1 MKLFVMCRISMGLL
15 VFGAALVLAPSSRAQ
30 SEIAPDQFDGNDS
43 WAAAAVSKAP
53 TPKTKLP
60 STAIQA
66 QNKRAGTHAVASNV
80 SEPQGAELVAIQ
92 DKRKTSPRKPNQ
104 Q

>member
-1 MKLFVMCRISMGLL
+1 MKPFVMFRISIGLL

-66 QNKRAGTHAVASNV
+66 QKRAGTHAVASNV